1 MKIEFLPYFSIWEI
15 LNLCRLC
22 KEIYVIIESN
32 KCRGSKPSMHFTN
45 LAVQQGIFKKS
56 LKTDRSQF
64 DLLMKSDR
72 SSYRPQSSITKPVKT
87 NKMKNQASSRN
98 FPSLMTLGDIGQL
111 HIQIRQIVSKMEES
125 PKWRQY
131 DTDDFL
137 KQYMLQQ
144 AWSFIPFES
153 SHSKFIK
160 SQSIFSI
167 YSDKENPLL
176 QRLTERIATGTVKY
190 VEMDID
196 NKIMGSFMPCRF
208 EML

>member
-72 SSYRPQSSITKPVKT
+72 SSYRPSSSITRPVKT
-87 NKMKNQASSRN
+87 SGKTNLASARS
-98 FPSLMTLGDIGQL
+98 FPNLMTLGDIGQL
-111 HIQIRQIVSKMEES
+111 HIEIRHIIAKMEES
-125 PKWRQY
+125 PKWRKY

-144 AWSFIPFES
+144 AWSFLPFKKS
-153 SHSKFIK
+153 DSKFIK
-160 SQSIFSI
+160 S
-167 YSDKENPLL
+167 
-176 QRLTERIATGTVKY
+176 
-190 VEMDID
+190 
-196 NKIMGSFMPCRF
+196 
-208 EML
+208 